1 MMGNHKADSFD
12 GGRAPSEPEQAGA
25 MSELG
30 LGWMVRGRA
39 NADDD
44 DTRALALAIIALTSN
59 GD

>member
-1 MMGNHKADSFD
+1 
-12 GGRAPSEPEQAGA
+12 